1 MSSIRKRGNTY
12 QIRVSCGY
20 DSKNRQ
26 ITKTMT
32 FKPAPDMTKK
42 QIEKELKRQA
52 VLFEEKCRTGRFL
65 DGNIKFSDFLE
76 RWFRDYADNQL
87 KAKTI
92 ARYKAFATR
101 TTEEFGHIR
110 IDKLEPRHFL
120 DFYNKLSQKGV
131 RNDVKFRGIDEFPE
145 LMEKK
150 NFTKKSLA
158 EKAKVSEFVISSCMS
173 GKNIS
178 NLSAKKILK
187 ILPRSVVEISNNDTL
202 SPKTIQHHHRFL
214 SSVLNTAV
222 EWQVIPYNPCDRVKA
237 PKCENKEAACL
248 DDVQVTEL
256 INALEKES
264 LRYKTMIMLLL
275 YSGMRRGELCGLE
288 WGDIDFELNL
298 INISKASLYLPGKGI
313 FDDTTKNKS
322 SERVICVPESMI
334 TLLAEYKNSQENKT
348 LHCNKVFTNT
358 KGYPIH
364 PDSVTGWFHKFVER
378 NNLPKISIH
387 SLRHTNA
394 TLLIAAGTDIK
405 TVANRLGHSTPTIT
419 GNIYAHAIKS
429 ADAAAAQTLS
439 DILTKSKMD
448 K

>member
-26 ITKTMT
+26 IIKTMT
-32 FKPAPDMTKK
+32 FKPDPDMTQK
-42 QIEKELKRQA
+42 QIEKELKRQS
-52 VLFEEKCRTGRFL
+52 VLFEEKCKTGRFL
-65 DGNIKFSDFLE
+65 DGNIKFSEFLE
-76 RWFRDYADNQL
+76 RWFKDYAEKQL

-92 ARYKAFATR
+92 ARYRAFAVR
-101 TTEEFGHIR
+101 VNEELGHIR
-110 IDKLEPRHFL
+110 IDRLEPRHLL
-120 DFYNKLSQKGV
+120 DFYDKLSHKGV
-131 RNDVKFRGIDEFPE
+131 RNDTKFCAVDNFYE

-150 NFTKKSLA
+150 QINKKELA
-158 EKAKVSEFVISSCMS
+158 EKAKVSKFVISSCLA

-178 NLSAKKILK
+178 ELSAKKILK
-187 ILPRSVVEISNNDTL
+187 VLPKSVIQISADNML

-214 SSVLNTAV
+214 SSILNTAV
-222 EWQVIPYNPCDRVKA
+222 EWQVIPYNPCSRVKA
-237 PKCENKEAACL
+237 PKCETKEAAHL
-248 DDVQVTEL
+248 DDVQVMQL
-256 INALEKES
+256 IKALENEPI
-264 LRYKTMIMLLL
+264 RYKTIVMLFL

-288 WGDIDFELNL
+288 WDDIDFELNL
-298 INISKASLYLPGKGI
+298 INISKSSLYLPDKGI

-322 SERVICVPESMI
+322 SERVICVPESMMA
-334 TLLAEYKNSQENKT
+334 LLADYKKSQENQTKY
-348 LHCNKVFTNT
+348 CNKVFTNL

-364 PDSVTGWFHKFVER
+364 PDSITGWFHKFVIK

-419 GNIYAHAIKS
+419 GNIYVHAIRS
-429 ADAAAAQTLS
+429 ADAAAAQALS
-439 DILTKSKMD
+439 DILTKSKKD